1 MEAFEHRKNR
11 EQNKKYNKQLALM
24 KKESKTNEKKQ
35 IQQEIDDL
43 KESAKET
50 GANKTHSKYFG
61 KDAHLSKDD
70 KLDKILHSR
79 GRDDEDR
86 DGKSKK
92 RKIMDKKYGHGG
104 KDRKKTKMNDAK

>member
-1 MEAFEHRKNR
+1 MEAFEQRKNR
-11 EQNKKYNKQLALM
+11 EQNRKYNKQLALL
-24 KKESKTNEKKQ
+24 KKEAKNNEKKQ
-35 IQQEIDDL
+35 IQQEIEEL

-61 KDAHLSKDD
+61 KDAHLSKDE

-79 GRDDEDR
+79 GRDDD

-104 KDRKKTKMNDAK
+104 KDRKKAKLNDSK